1 MFLKRM
7 FVIHKWK
14 ISKHMQYHTTISTC
28 SLHILLGYAVGH
40 WLRSNCWTAGLTR
53 QSVCKQPTGF
63 IDVVICFR
71 LPLPGPF
78 LGIVF
83 WSVASFILTNSIIGK
98 IQTHDVNVLPRIL
111 DVQLSAPRAL
121 SMLQNNGPWDSWRS
135 QLHRQCGSIMMMLL
149 ILLFDHL
156 VCANNVCIM
165 YHSSRPVFAWSN
177 PQIYF
182 SQIGNCMHFG
192 ETSWCHCKTCCGWG
206 LESIFLQTQKLK
218 NCNAAEAVVINLHRH
233 RVARATRTAHEALKQ
248 MTDKG
253 GKNWPRTWPALL
265 DLPARTGHIDDD
277 RGTLTM
283 TVAQRLWLDFLFC
296 SKQHRPSFLDSN
308 MTPGLRFR
316 RFGSGS
322 GKVAAQ
328 KNVRDCI

>member
-1 MFLKRM
+1 MFTAHFATLCCWPLTAVKLLDCGPDPAVRVQTTYRLHWCCNM
-7 FVIHKWK
+7 F
-14 ISKHMQYHTTISTC
+14 YTT
-28 SLHILLGYAVGH
+28 A
-40 WLRSNCWTAGLTR
+40 AG
-53 QSVCKQPTGF
+53 S
-63 IDVVICFR
+63 I
-71 LPLPGPF
+71 

-135 QLHRQCGSIMMMLL
+135 QLHRQCGSILVMLL

-156 VCANNVCIM
+156 VCANSVCIM
-165 YHSSRPVFAWSN
+165 YHSSRRVFAWSN

-218 NCNAAEAVVINLHRH
+218 NCNAAEAVVINLHGH
-233 RVARATRTAHEALKQ
+233 RVARATHTAHQALKQ
-248 MTDKG
+248 MIMMRLG
-253 GKNWPRTWPALL
+253 GREGKIGHAR
-265 DLPARTGHIDDD
+265 DLPYLICLHAL
-277 RGTLTM
+277 GTLTM
-283 TVAQRLWLDFLFC
+283 TVAQRLWFDFFVPNNIV
-296 SKQHRPSFLDSN
+296 QVF
-308 MTPGLRFR
+308 
-316 RFGSGS
+316 
-322 GKVAAQ
+322 
-328 KNVRDCI
+328 

>member
-182 SQIGNCMHFG
+182 SQKGNCMHFG

-218 NCNAAEAVVINLHRH
+218 NCNAAEAVVINLHDTGSPAPHAPHTRPSNKWRIREGKIGH
-233 RVARATRTAHEALKQ
+233 AR
-248 MTDKG
+248 
-253 GKNWPRTWPALL
+253 
-265 DLPARTGHIDDD
+265 DLPYLICLHAL
-277 RGTLTM
+277 GTLTM
-283 TVAQRLWLDFLFC
+283 TVAHWRWPWRSVHDWIFC
-296 SKQHRPSFLDSN
+296 FVPNNIVQVF
-308 MTPGLRFR
+308 
-316 RFGSGS
+316 
-322 GKVAAQ
+322 
-328 KNVRDCI
+328 